1 MENKLYSDIELA
13 IMRWNFDGTKT
24 AGSLTREIMELLK
37 PTFISTSKFPDF
49 KVKIGPKYTD
59 MNPFTLHNTT
69 TVYRLYDDN
78 DEYDVSKIET
88 GGEIEW
94 KVESITYGNP
104 HKNSSLYKNLIE
116 YCKGL

>member
-1 MENKLYSDIELA
+1 MDIINNKTMDEN
-13 IMRWNFDGTKT
+13 
-24 AGSLTREIMELLK
+24 
-37 PTFISTSKFPDF
+37 FISTSKFPDN

-59 MNPFTLHNTT
+59 KNPFTLHNTT
-69 TVYRLYDDN
+69 TVYRVYDEQ
-78 DEYDVSKIET
+78 DEYDVSKIDTE
-88 GGEIEW
+88 GVIEW